1 MFVLLHRRYEEGWS
15 MLLRRLTN
23 IIGKTSTATPYEHRG
38 DLLGLLGS
46 SFICCL
52 KNHNNNNEEIII

>member
-23 IIGKTSTATPYEHRG
+23 IIGKTSTATPARG
-38 DLLGLLGS
+38 DLLGLGS

-52 KNHNNNNEEIII
+52 KNHNNNNNEEIII